1 VSSSA
6 WDDGGT
12 EHLGPVSTYMTPCGA
27 GGCTVFN
34 VSGAEWFKV
43 DAEGWDGTLWAAQK
57 LIAGER

>member
-1 VSSSA
+1 
-6 WDDGGT
+6 
-12 EHLGPVSTYMTPCGA
+12 LGPVSTYMTPCGA